1 MATQPKSPLDTQL
14 VVDFPM
20 ECAAPQTAS
29 ITMNNATTLLLRLPR
44 ELRLK
49 IYGYV
54 LDDCGDENN
63 IMFVET
69 AHPRDRPLPGRW
81 RWLNTDNIPEDKF
94 GFDGGVHRVYFGRG
108 TGIAFL
114 RTCRQIWFEAFSALH
129 DDRLISFSHIE
140 GFFRYQYH
148 IHIRRL
154 RLAVRLPSSSSEW
167 ETRAWVW
174 FCKIAA
180 DDMNL
185 THLFLLVTLD
195 YDISPSLQSLWL
207 KPLFR
212 IRGLR
217 SFGIR
222 VQVEGGWRLRDLE
235 KNVKEN
241 MLGPRVD
248 QRENDDER
256 SRLLTPKPLKMP
268 EVYGFTDEQ
277 ARFIFFY
284 ATLTYI
290 TPYQL
295 ADIFS
300 SYFHRITENSIVFA
314 IGAIKQNDEFDTST
328 LAICEDEWA
337 DPALFGFER
346 RIWK

>member
-1 MATQPKSPLDTQL
+1 MTLPFTLVTFCKSSVKMVTQPKSPLDPQL

-20 ECAAPQTAS
+20 ECAVPQTAS
-29 ITMNNATTLLLRLPR
+29 ITMNNAATLLLGLPR

-94 GFDGGVHRVYFGRG
+94 SFDSGVHQVYFGRG

-114 RTCRQIWFEAFSALH
+114 RTCRQVWYEAFSALH

-154 RLAVRLPSSSSEW
+154 RLAVRLPSNSIEW
-167 ETRAWVW
+167 EARAWFW

-180 DDMNL
+180 EDMNL
-185 THLFLLVTLD
+185 TQLFLSVTLD
-195 YDISPSLQSLWL
+195 YDIPPSLQSLWL

-217 SFGIR
+217 SFDIR
-222 VQVEGGWRLRDLE
+222 VQVEGGWSLGDLE
-235 KNVKEN
+235 EKVKEN

-256 SRLLTPKPLKMP
+256 SRALSHVCRNRLH
-268 EVYGFTDEQ
+268 VEQ
-277 ARFIFFY
+277 
-284 ATLTYI
+284 
-290 TPYQL
+290 
-295 ADIFS
+295 FS
-300 SYFHRITENSIVFA
+300 LYEP
-314 IGAIKQNDEFDTST
+314 
-328 LAICEDEWA
+328 C
-337 DPALFGFER
+337 
-346 RIWK
+346 